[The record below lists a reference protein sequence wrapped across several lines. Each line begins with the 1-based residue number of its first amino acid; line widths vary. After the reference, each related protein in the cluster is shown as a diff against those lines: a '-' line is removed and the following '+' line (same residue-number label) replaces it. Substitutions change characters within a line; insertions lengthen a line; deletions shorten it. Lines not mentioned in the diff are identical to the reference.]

1 MPNWNP
7 IQYEKF
13 IKGRTLP
20 AIDLA
25 NRLEALSPTSILDLG
40 CGPGN
45 STKVLKDKFPNA
57 RIVGADNSEEMLSK
71 AKELYP
77 NIEFIHLDANG
88 DLQEIS
94 EQFNIV
100 FSNACIQWL
109 PNHRGLLP
117 KLMELIKPNGTL
129 AVQIPLQAEHPVHI
143 IINELVNT
151 AKWSDKLFARKYNN
165 LTTTEYFDALS
176 DISSDF
182 EIWETTYC
190 HRMPSYESII
200 EWYKGTGLKPY
211 LEQLSET
218 DADEFVDDVYN
229 ELKHRY
235 KTQKNG
241 EILFRFPRLF
251 FIVKIQSNC
260 R

>member
-13 IKGRTLP
+13 IKDRTQP
-20 AIDLA
+20 AIDLT
-25 NRLEALSPTSILDLG
+25 NRIEALEPGSILDLG

-71 AKELYP
+71 ARELYP
-77 NIEFIHLDANG
+77 NISFIYLDANG
-88 DLQEIS
+88 DLNEIS
-94 EQFNIV
+94 ERFDIV

-109 PNHRGLLP
+109 PNHHDLLP
-117 KLMELIKPNGTL
+117 KLMKLLKPSGTL
-129 AVQIPLQAEHPVHI
+129 AVQIPLQTEHPVHI
-143 IINELVNT
+143 IINKLVNT
-151 AKWSDKLFARKYNN
+151 EKWSDKLIPRKYNN
-165 LTTTEYFDALS
+165 LTAPEYYDVLS
-176 DISSDF
+176 DISGDF

-190 HRMPSYESII
+190 HRMPGYESII
-200 EWYKGTGLKPY
+200 EWYKGTGLRPY
-211 LEQLSET
+211 LEQLSDIE
-218 DADEFVDDVYN
+218 ANEFISDVYN

-235 KTQKNG
+235 RIQKNG

-251 FIVKIQSNC
+251 FTVTKH
-260 R
+260 

>member
-13 IKGRTLP
+13 IKDRTQP

-25 NRLEALSPTSILDLG
+25 NRLEALSPASVLDLG

-57 RIVGADNSEEMLSK
+57 IVVGADNSDEMLSK
-71 AKELYP
+71 AKNLYP
-77 NIEFIHLDANG
+77 NIEFIYLDANG

-94 EQFNIV
+94 EQFDIV

-109 PNHRGLLP
+109 PNHRELLP
-117 KLMELIKPNGTL
+117 KLTKLLKPTGTL

-143 IINELVNT
+143 IINELVNI
-151 AKWSDKLFARKYNN
+151 AKWSNKLVARKYNN
-165 LTTTEYFDALS
+165 LTTPEYYDVLS

-200 EWYKGTGLKPY
+200 EWYKGTGLRPY

-218 DADEFVDDVYN
+218 DANEFVGDVYN
-229 ELKHRY
+229 ELKHRFI
-235 KTQKNG
+235 TQKNG

-251 FIVKIQSNC
+251 FIVKN
-260 R
+260 

>member
-13 IKGRTLP
+13 IKDRTQP

-25 NRLEALSPTSILDLG
+25 NRLEALSPASVLDLG

-57 RIVGADNSEEMLSK
+57 IVVGADNSDEMLSK
-71 AKELYP
+71 AKNLYP
-77 NIEFIHLDANG
+77 NIEFIYLDANG

-94 EQFNIV
+94 EQFDIV

-109 PNHRGLLP
+109 PNHRELLP
-117 KLMELIKPNGTL
+117 KLTKLLKPTGTL

-143 IINELVNT
+143 IINELVNI
-151 AKWSDKLFARKYNN
+151 AKWSNKLVATKYNN
-165 LTTTEYFDALS
+165 LTTPEYYDVLS

-200 EWYKGTGLKPY
+200 EWYKGTGLRPY

-218 DADEFVDDVYN
+218 DANEFVGDVYN
-229 ELKHRY
+229 ELKHRFI
-235 KTQKNG
+235 TQKNG

-251 FIVKIQSNC
+251 FIVKN
-260 R
+260 